1 MHSSTNQKS
10 FSSIYFNFLETKQGT
25 QNQRSRTV
33 GYIQEESR
41 EVCNRGRRISQLHR
55 SQQQREMYESKQ
67 EEN

>member
-1 MHSSTNQKS
+1 
-10 FSSIYFNFLETKQGT
+10 LETKQGT